1 MTERRFRPRR
11 PITWATVFFSGSLR
25 RRMAG
30 AFLALAL
37 LESLV
42 FGVLAWGAYH
52 DLSVYLVRW
61 HLEPVL
67 ELVAEVDRDG
77 DEAAAAVLAQLADD
91 MDIKIYRDGAGPTKY
106 IPAPERGKPRL
117 TRLESERYALS
128 WRSKQ
133 GREYVLVGKIDD
145 FDDLEEV
152 LLQAFLLCAAGGLLA
167 AVVFGLTLGRRISGP
182 LLTLARRIRD
192 GENPGDTPELLDRR
206 DEVGLLTRAFAERE
220 GELRA
225 FLVREQL
232 FTGDVSHEVRTPLT
246 VLRGGLEILEAGRSM
261 ESGPDASILARMTRT
276 VDSMSE
282 TVNTLLLL
290 ARRPEQLER
299 GPLDMTALVCAQ
311 ANAVEQA
318 FARRGLAFE
327 IDAAPGIVVRGHAG
341 LAGLVVRNLLDN
353 ALRYAE
359 TGGVVLRLDAE
370 GLIVEDGGPPITENL
385 RERLFER
392 GVRGGNGT
400 PGSGLGLALVRRACE
415 HLGWAVNY
423 RPGPDGG
430 NVFYVR
436 FRCRF

>member
-1 MTERRFRPRR
+1 
-11 PITWATVFFSGSLR
+11 
-25 RRMAG
+25 
-30 AFLALAL
+30 
-37 LESLV
+37 
-42 FGVLAWGAYH
+42 
-52 DLSVYLVRW
+52 
-61 HLEPVL
+61 
-67 ELVAEVDRDG
+67 
-77 DEAAAAVLAQLADD
+77 
-91 MDIKIYRDGAGPTKY
+91 
-106 IPAPERGKPRL
+106 
-117 TRLESERYALS
+117 
-128 WRSKQ
+128 
-133 GREYVLVGKIDD
+133 
-145 FDDLEEV
+145 
-152 LLQAFLLCAAGGLLA
+152 
-167 AVVFGLTLGRRISGP
+167 
-182 LLTLARRIRD
+182 
-192 GENPGDTPELLDRR
+192 
-206 DEVGLLTRAFAERE
+206 
-220 GELRA
+220 
-225 FLVREQL
+225 
-232 FTGDVSHEVRTPLT
+232 
-246 VLRGGLEILEAGRSM
+246 M

-299 GPLDMTALVCAQ
+299 GALDMTALVCAQ